1 MNDQDSPLG
10 DKTGTLVQASV
21 REELIDTTEPA
32 SPATGAPPRGPGLA
46 RRTYLPRTVGLGI
59 GALCA
64 GAGLYQ
70 ADAPAWIWGVML
82 GYCFA
87 WPHIAL
93 RLSLRSASPHEAE
106 RRNLLVDSFAGGVWP
121 VAMAFNVL
129 PSVLLLAALAMNNFA
144 AGGPSLFRKGV
155 LAHLAGAAV
164 ALLLLGPK
172 FQPESNF
179 TTVLL
184 CVPFLL
190 SYPLVLGVVMY
201 RLSIELS
208 RRKDELKLEKR
219 RADEANLTKT
229 RVLAELA
236 ARDELTGLFNRRH
249 MSELLAQQRA
259 ICQRSGEG
267 FAVALVDLDHFKRI
281 NDNHGHAAGDSV
293 LRAFAEQ
300 ARAAMR
306 GTDTVGRWGG
316 EEFLVIYPRSTAQ
329 EAAQGA
335 TRLLEQVATAVVTT
349 PGGEPLTFTVSIGLT
364 EHLPPETVE
373 ALIER
378 ADRAMYQ
385 AKTQGRNR
393 VVTLWTAPATPAV
406 SPQCAFSI
414 PTGPVDDV

>member
-1 MNDQDSPLG
+1 M
-10 DKTGTLVQASV
+10 
-21 REELIDTTEPA
+21 DTTESAPPPA
-32 SPATGAPPRGPGLA
+32 GGAPPRGSGLA
-46 RRTYLPRTVGLGI
+46 RRTYLPRTIGLGI

-70 ADAPAWIWGVML
+70 ANAPAWVWGVML
-82 GYCFA
+82 VYCFA

-93 RLSLRSASPHEAE
+93 RISLRSASPYAAE
-106 RRNLLVDSFAGGVWP
+106 RRNLMVDSFAGGVWP

-144 AGGPSLFRKGV
+144 TGGARLFGKGV
-155 LAHLAGAAV
+155 LAHLAGAVA
-164 ALLLLGPK
+164 ALLLVGPK
-172 FQPESNF
+172 FQPESSF
-179 TTVLL
+179 MTVLL

-208 RRKDELKLEKR
+208 RRKDELVMEKR

-249 MSELLAQQRA
+249 MTELLAQQRA
-259 ICQRSGEG
+259 ACQRSGEG
-267 FAVALVDLDHFKRI
+267 FVVALVDLDHFKRI
-281 NDNHGHAAGDSV
+281 NDSHGHAVGDSV

-300 ARAAMR
+300 AGAAMR

-316 EEFLVIYPRSTAQ
+316 EEFLVVYPRSTAH

-335 TRLLEQVATAVVTT
+335 ARLREHVAAAVVTT
-349 PGGEPLTFTVSIGLT
+349 PAGQLVTFTVSIGLT
-364 EHLPPETVE
+364 EHLPPESVE
-373 ALIER
+373 ALVER

-385 AKTQGRNR
+385 AKSQGRNR
-393 VVTLWTAPATPAV
+393 VVALPQAPAPA
-406 SPQCAFSI
+406 
-414 PTGPVDDV
+414 

>member
-1 MNDQDSPLG
+1 M
-10 DKTGTLVQASV
+10 
-21 REELIDTTEPA
+21 DTTERAPPPA
-32 SPATGAPPRGPGLA
+32 GAPARGSGLA

-70 ADAPAWIWGVML
+70 ANAPDWVWAVML
-82 GYCFA
+82 VYCFA

-93 RLSLRSASPHEAE
+93 RISLRSASPYAAE
-106 RRNLLVDSFAGGVWP
+106 HRNLMVDSFAGGVWP

-144 AGGPSLFRKGV
+144 SGGARLFGKGV
-155 LAHLAGAAV
+155 LAHLAGAV
-164 ALLLLGPK
+164 TALLLLGPK
-172 FQPESNF
+172 FLPESNF

-208 RRKDELKLEKR
+208 RRKDELVLEKR

-249 MSELLAQQRA
+249 MSELLAQHRA
-259 ICQRSGEG
+259 ACQRSGEG

-281 NDNHGHAAGDSV
+281 NDSHGHAVGDSV

-300 ARAAMR
+300 AGAAMR

-316 EEFLVIYPRSTAQ
+316 EEFLVIYPRSTAH

-335 TRLLEQVATAVVTT
+335 TRLREHVAAAVVAT
-349 PGGEPLTFTVSIGLT
+349 PGGQPLTFTVSIGLT
-364 EHLPPETVE
+364 EHVPSESVE
-373 ALIER
+373 ALVER

-385 AKTQGRNR
+385 AKSQGRNR
-393 VVTLWTAPATPAV
+393 VVTLPEATATVPP
-406 SPQCAFSI
+406 
-414 PTGPVDDV
+414 

>member
-1 MNDQDSPLG
+1 M
-10 DKTGTLVQASV
+10 
-21 REELIDTTEPA
+21 DTTEPA
-32 SPATGAPPRGPGLA
+32 PPLPGASPRGLGLA
-46 RRTYLPRTVGLGI
+46 RRVYLPRTVGLGI

-70 ADAPAWIWGVML
+70 ANAPSWVWGVML
-82 GYCFA
+82 VYCFA

-93 RLSLRSASPHEAE
+93 RISMRSASPYAAE

-144 AGGPSLFRKGV
+144 TGGARLFGKGLV
-155 LAHLAGAAV
+155 AHLAGAGA
-164 ALLLLGPK
+164 ALLLVGLK
-172 FQPESNF
+172 FQPESSF
-179 TTVLL
+179 LTVLL

-190 SYPLVLGVVMY
+190 TYPLVLGVVMY

-208 RRKDELKLEKR
+208 RRKDELVLEKR

-236 ARDELTGLFNRRH
+236 SRDELTGLFNRRH
-249 MSELLAQQRA
+249 MSELLAQRRMACKRA
-259 ICQRSGEG
+259 GDG

-281 NDNHGHAAGDSV
+281 NDTHGHAVGDSV

-300 ARAAMR
+300 AGAAMR
-306 GTDTVGRWGG
+306 GTDTIGRWGG
-316 EEFLVIYPRSTAQ
+316 EEFLVIYSRSTAH

-335 TRLLEQVATAVVTT
+335 ARLLERVAAAVVTT
-349 PGGEPLTFTVSIGLT
+349 PGGQPLTFTVSIGLT
-364 EHLPPETVE
+364 EHVPPESVE
-373 ALIER
+373 ALVER

-385 AKTQGRNR
+385 AKSQGRNR
-393 VVTLWTAPATPAV
+393 VVTLPEGTATA
-406 SPQCAFSI
+406 
-414 PTGPVDDV
+414 